1 MGAAVAS
8 LLSAHSLRPCLY
20 FGPPSG
26 QRVLSVVKVFRMSLP
41 AKRELQAKNFQGRA
55 ILLHYAEGPPNGPPL
70 VLLHG
75 ITRDSSSF
83 SVLFPDL
90 VPRFHIFALDLR
102 GHGGSGRVKDGYSVL
117 DMAEDV
123 REFVRAQIRA
133 PAAIFGHSLGAM
145 VGMCAAADRVN
156 VSALIVG
163 DAMITP
169 SNLSTLYD
177 PIFSQLYQL
186 LLACHSVEE
195 LARGMGRIQI
205 HLPGIREVIH
215 LDEIPGN
222 TQNNLLAWARA
233 AIRTD
238 PDCLRMTVDR
248 TAHAD
253 WNPEK
258 ILPRIT
264 CPVLLLQA
272 NPELDGL
279 LSDHDLA
286 LAKRLLPRAT
296 HVSFPSL
303 GHALF
308 LQQARPVVD
317 AVIPFLTQVSKQ

>member
-1 MGAAVAS
+1 M
-8 LLSAHSLRPCLY
+8 P
-20 FGPPSG
+20 
-26 QRVLSVVKVFRMSLP
+26 LP
-41 AKRELQAKNFQGRA
+41 AKSELQKKNFQGRA

-75 ITRDSSSF
+75 ATRDSSSF

-102 GHGGSGRVKDGYSVL
+102 GHGGSGRVKDGYRVV
-117 DMAEDV
+117 DMGEDV
-123 REFVRAQIRA
+123 REFVGARIRA
-133 PAAIFGHSLGAM
+133 RAAIFGHSLGAM
-145 VGMCAAADRVN
+145 VGMSAAADHDH

-169 SNLSTLYD
+169 SNLSALYD
-177 PIFSQLYQL
+177 PIFSQMHQL
-186 LLACHSVEE
+186 LLANHSVEE
-195 LARGMGRIQI
+195 LARGIGRIQI

-222 TQNNLLAWARA
+222 TQNNLLAWART

-238 PDCLRMTVDR
+238 PDFLRMTVDR

-253 WNPEK
+253 WNPEQ

-272 NPELDGL
+272 NPDLDGL
-279 LSDHDLA
+279 LSDRDLA

-296 HVSFPSL
+296 HVRFPVL

-308 LQQARPVVD
+308 LQQAKPVLD
-317 AVIPFLTQVSKQ
+317 AVMPFLTQVSKK

>member
-1 MGAAVAS
+1 M
-8 LLSAHSLRPCLY
+8 P
-20 FGPPSG
+20 
-26 QRVLSVVKVFRMSLP
+26 LP
-41 AKRELQAKNFQGRA
+41 AKLDLQNKNFRGRA
-55 ILLHYAEGPPNGPPL
+55 IVLHYAEGPPNGPPL
-70 VLLHG
+70 LLLHG
-75 ITRDSSSF
+75 TTRDSSSF

-90 VPRFHIFALDLR
+90 LPRFHIFALDLR

-117 DMAEDV
+117 EMGEDV
-123 REFVRAQIRA
+123 REFVGTQIPA

-145 VGMCAAADRVN
+145 VGMCAAADHAN

-169 SNLSTLYD
+169 SNLSAIYD
-177 PIFSQLYQL
+177 SIFSQFYQL

-195 LARGMGRIQI
+195 LARGIGRIQV
-205 HLPGIREVIH
+205 HLPGIRELIH

-222 TQNNLLAWARA
+222 THNNLLAWART

-272 NPELDGL
+272 NPEFDAL

-286 LAKRLLPRAT
+286 LAMRLLPRAS
-296 HVSFPSL
+296 HVKFPLL

-308 LQQARPVVD
+308 LQQAKPVLN
-317 AVIPFLTQVSKQ
+317 AVTPFLAQVARK

>member
-1 MGAAVAS
+1 VS
-8 LLSAHSLRPCLY
+8 C
-20 FGPPSG
+20 
-26 QRVLSVVKVFRMSLP
+26 VVKVVRMPSP
-41 AKRELQAKNFQGRA
+41 ASTDLGEKNFPGRRVS
-55 ILLHYAEGPPNGPPL
+55 LRYQEGPPNGPPL

-75 ITRDSSSF
+75 TSRDHSCF
-83 SVLFPDL
+83 SVLLPDL
-90 VPRFHIFALDLR
+90 MSRFHIFAVDLP
-102 GHGGSGRVKDGYSVL
+102 GHGSSGRVKDGYRVV
-117 DMAEDV
+117 DMGEDIAE
-123 REFVRAQIRA
+123 FLSISIPS
-133 PAAIFGHSLGAM
+133 PAAIFGHSLGGM
-145 VGMCAAADRVN
+145 IGMCAAAGHAN

-163 DAMITP
+163 DSLLTP
-169 SNLSTLYD
+169 ANLSGMYD
-177 PIFSQLYQL
+177 AIFSQLHRL
-186 LLACHSVEE
+186 LLRCQPVEE
-195 LARGMGRIQI
+195 LAGGIGRIQI
-205 HLPGIREVIH
+205 HFPGIPEVIH
-215 LDEIPGN
+215 LDEIAGN
-222 TQNNLLAWARA
+222 TSNTLLDWART

-238 PDCLRMTVDR
+238 PECLRMTVDR
-248 TAHAD
+248 SAYVG

-258 ILPRIT
+258 ILPRIA